1 MLYQNIMN
9 TKQWELSFL
18 WLLNQIKHLE
28 IFTNEII
35 SGQELASKQSFERG
49 NKVKKIYNEAD

>member
-1 MLYQNIMN
+1 MN
-9 TKQWELSFL
+9 TKHWELSFL

-35 SGQELASKQSFERG
+35 SGQQLASKQSFERG